1 MHTNDPSYVLRID
14 KATGKTIWRVER
26 PTKAIRESP
35 DAYTTPAL
43 VTYNSS
49 TEIVITG
56 GDVATGHDPATGK
69 ELWRVDGL
77 NPSNDSSYRLVAS
90 PIVVGDMIFVPSRER
105 PILAIRAG
113 GRGDVTRSHVV
124 WSFNSG
130 PDVPTPVT
138 DGQYF
143 YVVRDNGVMFCLD
156 AKTGKTIYGPVRLP
170 SATYSGSPVLADG
183 KIYVTNEDGVT
194 SVVRKPFAEGAV
206 VHALQDAV
214 IGRRRRTS
222 RAAIGELLG
231 LLGYPED
238 WSGELEQAAY
248 NRGLVWRLSSPP
260 ETER

>member
-1 MHTNDPSYVLRID
+1 
-14 KATGKTIWRVER
+14 
-26 PTKAIRESP
+26 
-35 DAYTTPAL
+35 
-43 VTYNSS
+43 
-49 TEIVITG
+49 
-56 GDVATGHDPATGK
+56 
-69 ELWRVDGL
+69 
-77 NPSNDSSYRLVAS
+77 
-90 PIVVGDMIFVPSRER
+90 MIFAPSRER

-194 SVVRKPFAEGAV
+194 SVVRAGPKF
-206 VHALQDAV
+206 
-214 IGRRRRTS
+214 
-222 RAAIGELLG
+222 ELLARN
-231 LLGYPED
+231 D
-238 WSGELEQAAY
+238 FGEY
-248 NRGLVWRLSSPP
+248 TLSSPAVSDGQIFIR
-260 ETER
+260 TESALYAVGRRNSRTATR